1 MTHLTLQ
8 AVTKRF
14 HTAYAVD
21 HVDLAVPDGKLVCF
35 LGPSGC
41 GKTTL
46 LRIIAGLETATSGT
60 VAFAG
65 RDLTNVPANQRDFGM
80 VFQSLALFPHMTVA
94 QNIAYPLRLR
104 RVAKDAQAARVAE
117 LLELIQ
123 LPHMADR
130 PVSRLSGG
138 QRQRVAIARAIA
150 SSPKLLLLDEPLSA
164 LDAKLREAMQV
175 EIRLLQQRLGI
186 TTIMVT
192 HDQREAMTMADE
204 IVVMEK
210 GRIAQVGKPLDIYR
224 NPVSEFVADFIG
236 LGNILPVTLDGTR
249 PDRASRRPADH
260 RRWRAA
266 RSGATG
272 DVRLLIRPEDV
283 SMRAVIGQSGT
294 QRAGRKSGVHPG
306 CRLVAR
312 SDHRLRRLHAH
323 RGHHPARNAGSS
335 GRHAHLR
342 GIAAACLQAHRGT
355 YRALIHAAQTIVT
368 GDTLMNTTTSVQRF
382 FKRASVTLAF
392 SGVVGLGAFAPLPQ
406 ADALDSIANPAWCG
420 SACSR
425 TIRRSARSART

>member
-14 HTAYAVD
+14 NTAYAVD
-21 HVDLAVPDGKLVCF
+21 HVDLSVPDGKLVCF

-46 LRIIAGLETATSGT
+46 LRMIAGLETPSSGSVT
-60 VAFAG
+60 FAG
-65 RDLTNVPANQRDFGM
+65 RDITHLPANQRYFGM
-80 VFQSLALFPHMTVA
+80 VFQSLALFPHMSVA
-94 QNIAYPLRLR
+94 ENIAYPLRLR
-104 RVAKDAQAARVAE
+104 KMGKAAQGRRVAE

-123 LPHMADR
+123 LPHMANR
-130 PVSRLSGG
+130 PVTQLSGG

-236 LGNILPVTLDGTR
+236 LGNILPVQYDGAGVVSLPGGRRIAVTQN
-249 PDRASRRPADH
+249 PNTPLADARPAPG
-260 RRWRAA
+260 
-266 RSGATG
+266 SGDTI
-272 DVRLLIRPEDV
+272 RLLIRPEDICV
-283 SMRAVIGQSGT
+283 KAATEPAHPNRLPGT
-294 QRAGRKSGVHPG
+294 VTFIRDVGASLEATIDCVGFTLTAATTPRETPG
-306 CRLVAR
+306 LALGMPVLAE
-312 SDHRLRRLHAH
+312 LPPHACK
-323 RGHHPARNAGSS
+323 
-335 GRHAHLR
+335 L
-342 GIAAACLQAHRGT
+342 IAA
-355 YRALIHAAQTIVT
+355 RAA
-368 GDTLMNTTTSVQRF
+368 
-382 FKRASVTLAF
+382 
-392 SGVVGLGAFAPLPQ
+392 
-406 ADALDSIANPAWCG
+406 
-420 SACSR
+420 
-425 TIRRSARSART
+425 

>member
-14 HTAYAVD
+14 NAAYAVD
-21 HVDLAVPDGKLVCF
+21 SVDLSVPDGKLVCF

-46 LRIIAGLETATSGT
+46 LRMIAGLETPSSGSIN
-60 VAFAG
+60 FAG
-65 RDLTNVPANQRDFGM
+65 RNITHLPANQRDFGM

-94 QNIAYPLRLR
+94 QNVAYPLKLR
-104 RVAKDAQAARVAE
+104 KTAKDAQARRVTE

-123 LPHMADR
+123 LPHMANR
-130 PVSRLSGG
+130 PVTQLSGG

-150 SSPKLLLLDEPLSA
+150 SQPKLLLLDEPLSA

-224 NPVSEFVADFIG
+224 DPVSEFVADFIG
-236 LGNILPVTLDGTR
+236 LGNILPVTYDGAGGVSL
-249 PDRASRRPADH
+249 PGGRRIAVAQPARVPESNSDI
-260 RRWRAA
+260 
-266 RSGATG
+266 
-272 DVRLLIRPEDV
+272 RLLIRPEDV
-283 SMRAVIGQSGT
+283 CVKSASDAVGQNRLAGT
-294 QRAGRKSGVHPG
+294 VTFIRDVGASLEATIDCAGFTLTAATTPRETPG
-306 CRLVAR
+306 LTLGMPVLAE
-312 SDHRLRRLHAH
+312 LPPHACK
-323 RGHHPARNAGSS
+323 
-335 GRHAHLR
+335 L
-342 GIAAACLQAHRGT
+342 IAA
-355 YRALIHAAQTIVT
+355 RA
-368 GDTLMNTTTSVQRF
+368 
-382 FKRASVTLAF
+382 
-392 SGVVGLGAFAPLPQ
+392 
-406 ADALDSIANPAWCG
+406 
-420 SACSR
+420 
-425 TIRRSARSART
+425 AR

>member
-65 RDLTNVPANQRDFGM
+65 RDLTHVPANQRDFGM

-130 PVSRLSGG
+130 PISRLSGG

-236 LGNILPVTLDGTR
+236 LGNILPVTLDGT
-249 PDRASRRPADH
+249 DRIALPGGQQIIVDGAL
-260 RRWRAA
+260 RAG
-266 RSGATG
+266 GATG

-283 SMRAVIGQSGT
+283 SMRSVMANPGPNVL
-294 QRAGRKSGVHPG
+294 AGK
-306 CRLVAR
+306 VAFIR
-312 SDHRLRRLHAH
+312 DV
-323 RGHHPARNAGSS
+323 GSS
-335 GRHAHLR
+335 LEATIDCAGFTLTAATTPRETPDLRVGMPIFAELPPHACKL
-342 GIAAACLQAHRGT
+342 IAARTAH
-355 YRALIHAAQTIVT
+355 
-368 GDTLMNTTTSVQRF
+368 
-382 FKRASVTLAF
+382 
-392 SGVVGLGAFAPLPQ
+392 
-406 ADALDSIANPAWCG
+406 
-420 SACSR
+420 
-425 TIRRSARSART
+425 

>member
-21 HVDLAVPDGKLVCF
+21 HVDLTVPDGKLVCF

-46 LRIIAGLETATSGT
+46 LRIIAGLETPSSGT

-65 RDLTNVPANQRDFGM
+65 RDLTHVPANRRDFGM

-94 QNIAYPLRLR
+94 ENIAYPLRLR
-104 RVAKDAQAARVAE
+104 RIEKSAQEKRVAE

-123 LPHMADR
+123 LPHMANR
-130 PVSRLSGG
+130 PVTQLSGG

-210 GRIAQVGKPLDIYR
+210 GRIAQVGRPLDIYR
-224 NPVSEFVADFIG
+224 DPVNEFVADFIG
-236 LGNILPVTLDGTR
+236 LGNILPVTFDGG
-249 PDRASRRPADH
+249 DRIGLPGGQQITVNATPRAPAE
-260 RRWRAA
+260 A
-266 RSGATG
+266 G
-272 DVRLLIRPEDV
+272 DIRLLIRPEDV
-283 SMRAVIGQSGT
+283 CVRPVTPNPGPNSLAGKVTFIRDVGASLEATIDCAGFTLTAATTPRETPELAVGMPIF
-294 QRAGRKSGVHPG
+294 AELP
-306 CRLVAR
+306 A
-312 SDHRLRRLHAH
+312 HACK
-323 RGHHPARNAGSS
+323 
-335 GRHAHLR
+335 L
-342 GIAAACLQAHRGT
+342 IAARTAH
-355 YRALIHAAQTIVT
+355 
-368 GDTLMNTTTSVQRF
+368 
-382 FKRASVTLAF
+382 
-392 SGVVGLGAFAPLPQ
+392 
-406 ADALDSIANPAWCG
+406 
-420 SACSR
+420 
-425 TIRRSARSART
+425 

>member
-14 HTAYAVD
+14 HAAYAVD
-21 HVDLAVPDGKLVCF
+21 HVDLAVPDGKLMCF

-46 LRIIAGLETATSGT
+46 LRIIAGLETASSGT

-65 RDLTNVPANQRDFGM
+65 RDLTDVPANRRDFGM

-104 RVAKDAQAARVAE
+104 RVGKAAEASRVAE
-117 LLELIQ
+117 LLDLIR

-236 LGNILPVTLDGTR
+236 LGNILPVTLEGG
-249 PDRASRRPADH
+249 DRIALPGGQQIVVDAAPPA
-260 RRWRAA
+260 RGAA
-266 RSGATG
+266 G

-283 SMRAVIGQSGT
+283 CMRTAVNGAVDPGPNML
-294 QRAGRKSGVHPG
+294 AGK
-306 CRLVAR
+306 VAFIR
-312 SDHRLRRLHAH
+312 DVGASLEATIDCAGFTLTAATTTRETPDLRTGMPVFAELPPHACK
-323 RGHHPARNAGSS
+323 
-335 GRHAHLR
+335 L
-342 GIAAACLQAHRGT
+342 IAARTAH
-355 YRALIHAAQTIVT
+355 
-368 GDTLMNTTTSVQRF
+368 
-382 FKRASVTLAF
+382 
-392 SGVVGLGAFAPLPQ
+392 
-406 ADALDSIANPAWCG
+406 
-420 SACSR
+420 
-425 TIRRSARSART
+425 

>member
-46 LRIIAGLETATSGT
+46 LRIIAGLETPSSGT

-65 RDLTNVPANQRDFGM
+65 RDLTHVPANQRDFGM

-117 LLELIQ
+117 LLDLIQ

-210 GRIAQVGKPLDIYR
+210 GRIAQVGRPLDIYR

-236 LGNILPVTLDGTR
+236 LGNILPVTLDGT
-249 PDRASRRPADH
+249 DRIALPGGQRIAVAA
-260 RRWRAA
+260 AA
-266 RSGATG
+266 RTNGAT
-272 DVRLLIRPEDV
+272 DDMRLLIRPEDV
-283 SMRAVIGQSGT
+283 SMRPAIAQPGPNVLAGT
-294 QRAGRKSGVHPG
+294 
-306 CRLVAR
+306 VAFIR
-312 SDHRLRRLHAH
+312 DV
-323 RGHHPARNAGSS
+323 GSS
-335 GRHAHLR
+335 LEATIDCAGFTLTAATTPRETPDLQIGMPIFAELPPHACKL
-342 GIAAACLQAHRGT
+342 IAARTAH
-355 YRALIHAAQTIVT
+355 
-368 GDTLMNTTTSVQRF
+368 
-382 FKRASVTLAF
+382 
-392 SGVVGLGAFAPLPQ
+392 
-406 ADALDSIANPAWCG
+406 
-420 SACSR
+420 
-425 TIRRSARSART
+425 

>member
-1 MTHLTLQ
+1 MTHLNLQ

-14 HTAYAVD
+14 NAVHAVD
-21 HVDLAVPDGKLVCF
+21 HVDLSVPDGKLVCF

-46 LRIIAGLETATSGT
+46 LRMIAGLETPTSGSID
-60 VAFAG
+60 FAG
-65 RDLTNVPANQRDFGM
+65 RDITHVPANQRDFGM

-94 QNIAYPLRLR
+94 QNVAYPLKLR
-104 RVAKDAQAARVAE
+104 KTAKDAQTRRVAE

-123 LPHMADR
+123 LPHMANR
-130 PVSRLSGG
+130 PVTQLSGG

-150 SSPKLLLLDEPLSA
+150 SQPKLLLLDEPLSA

-236 LGNILPVTLDGTR
+236 LGNILPVSYDGAGGVQLPGGRRIEVAQTG
-249 PDRASRRPADH
+249 RAPARVPAGSSDI
-260 RRWRAA
+260 
-266 RSGATG
+266 
-272 DVRLLIRPEDV
+272 RLLIRPEDV
-283 SMRAVIGQSGT
+283 CVKPGAGQAGPNRIAGT
-294 QRAGRKSGVHPG
+294 ITFIRDVGASLEATIDCAGFTLTAATTPRETPG
-306 CRLVAR
+306 LTLGMPVLAE
-312 SDHRLRRLHAH
+312 LPPHACK
-323 RGHHPARNAGSS
+323 
-335 GRHAHLR
+335 L
-342 GIAAACLQAHRGT
+342 IAART
-355 YRALIHAAQTIVT
+355 AA
-368 GDTLMNTTTSVQRF
+368 
-382 FKRASVTLAF
+382 
-392 SGVVGLGAFAPLPQ
+392 
-406 ADALDSIANPAWCG
+406 
-420 SACSR
+420 
-425 TIRRSARSART
+425 